1 MIAGLAG
8 IAMSCV
14 GCTGIADA
22 APVVVQI
29 NPRSASVDAS
39 FEEARAGDVPF
50 TAGDIG
56 GTDFRLP
63 LKVGN
68 AFSPTNWSQ
77 PEAAARFEALDLSTP
92 ISLRRERGDVW
103 SAEMAFSASGE
114 QTGLGFDVQ
123 LAPRARFQHG
133 RAGMDVANFGGEL
146 RLGQGLAKRDQR
158 HTDAKQPAWYFF
170 IGQDNEA
177 LVWNFA
183 DKQSLDGLALRDQ
196 VTVGDFQAGMAW
208 RTGHG
213 SQTSFGLVQR
223 KLGYNDP
230 TGDHDVS
237 LHQDFAAFSFTLKR

>member
-1 MIAGLAG
+1 MIAGLAE
-8 IAMSCV
+8 IAMACV
-14 GCTGIADA
+14 GCSGLGDVSPIVIQVNTGPALNDA
-22 APVVVQI
+22 APH
-29 NPRSASVDAS
+29 
-39 FEEARAGDVPF
+39 EARAGDVPY
-50 TAGDIG
+50 TPADIAG
-56 GTDFRLP
+56 TQFRLP

-68 AFSPTNWSQ
+68 AFSPTNWAQ
-77 PEAAARFEALDLSTP
+77 PETAARFQALDLSTP
-92 ISLRRERGDVW
+92 MAVRREQGDGW
-103 SAEMAFSASGE
+103 RAEMAFSAAGE
-114 QTGLGFDVQ
+114 QTGLGFDVEV
-123 LAPRARFQHG
+123 APRAQIQHG

-146 RLGQGLAKRDQR
+146 RLGQGLARRDQR

-183 DKQSLDGLALRDQ
+183 DKQSLNGLALRDQ

-208 RTGHG
+208 RTGFG

-223 KLGYNDP
+223 KLSYNDI